1 MQEFSDKELWRML
14 TLYGLNTATY
24 KIALGQCLCNFTE
37 ADKTRATMEMLA
49 KEFDRSF
56 GASEQA
62 QRYAAGSNLFQRVL

>member
-37 ADKTRATMEMLA
+37 ADKTRVTMEMLA
-49 KEFDRSF
+49 KE
-56 GASEQA
+56 
-62 QRYAAGSNLFQRVL
+62 